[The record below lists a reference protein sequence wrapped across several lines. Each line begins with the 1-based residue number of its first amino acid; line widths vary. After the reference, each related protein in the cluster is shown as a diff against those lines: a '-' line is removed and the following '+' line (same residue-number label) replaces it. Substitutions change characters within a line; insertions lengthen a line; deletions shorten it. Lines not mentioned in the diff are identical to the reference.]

1 VSRFRAA
8 ESVSGFKTQQIFHK
22 LKYAIINY
30 GKALDKNLE
39 IDKKIIM
46 EEVEKAGYE
55 VERIILFGSRA
66 RGDYKE
72 GSDWDFFVV
81 IDKNIFKEDMK
92 MILRNIRRRM
102 AVNNISNDIV
112 IKSKDIYKNQ
122 KNDTGFL
129 SYYVNKEGVNI

>member
-1 VSRFRAA
+1 MD
-8 ESVSGFKTQQIFHK
+8 I
-22 LKYAIINY
+22 LN
-30 GKALDKNLE
+30 KNIE
-39 IDKKIIM
+39 IAKKIITS
-46 EEVEKAGYE
+46 EVEKAGYR
-55 VERIILFGSRA
+55 VDSIILFGSRA

-102 AVNNISNDIV
+102 ALNNISNDIV